1 MSGAPLMHLAMV
13 SPGETVR
20 LVSVEGGLDVRKR
33 LADLGLNIGE
43 SLSVIQSDSQGPM
56 ILAVKESRLALGRGV
71 AHKLLVEAATP
82 QNL

>member
-1 MSGAPLMHLAMV
+1 MSSMPLMHLAMV

-20 LVSVEGGLDVRKR
+20 LVSVEGGLGIRKR

-71 AHKLLVEAATP
+71 AHKILVEAAEP
-82 QNL
+82 KSL

>member
-1 MSGAPLMHLAMV
+1 MSNMPLMHLAMV

-20 LVSVEGGLDVRKR
+20 LVSVEGGLGIRKR

-43 SLSVIQSDSQGPM
+43 SLSVIQSDNQGPM

-71 AHKLLVEAATP
+71 AHKILVEAAEP
-82 QNL
+82 KSL